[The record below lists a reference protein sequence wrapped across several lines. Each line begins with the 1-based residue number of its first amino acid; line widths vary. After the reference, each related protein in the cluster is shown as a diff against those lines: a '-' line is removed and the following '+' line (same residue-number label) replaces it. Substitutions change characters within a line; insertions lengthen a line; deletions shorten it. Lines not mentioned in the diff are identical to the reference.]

1 MDEIR
6 LLEKFSRFVPE
17 VLRKQLIE
25 KFFDEVIAEFNQLVK
40 SDTDD
45 EVVWTPSIQ
54 RFQGFLLF
62 VDISGFTNLSQKL
75 DVDRLRN
82 FINAYFAK
90 LIDIIR
96 MFGGDVIKFAG

>member
-17 VLRKQLIE
+17 ILRKQLIE

-40 SDTDD
+40 ADADE

-54 RFQGFLLF
+54 RFRAVLLF
-62 VDISGFTNLSQKL
+62 
-75 DVDRLRN
+75 
-82 FINAYFAK
+82 
-90 LIDIIR
+90 IDIRYDYTILR
-96 MFGGDVIKFAG
+96 V